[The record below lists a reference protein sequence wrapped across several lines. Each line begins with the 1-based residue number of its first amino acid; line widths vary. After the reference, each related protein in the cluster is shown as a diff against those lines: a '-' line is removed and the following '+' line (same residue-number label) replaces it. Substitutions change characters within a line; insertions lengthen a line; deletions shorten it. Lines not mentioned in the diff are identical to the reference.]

1 MSYSHTNLS
10 IDASLDV
17 VGKYRELIEELAG
30 GDSLYIRAG
39 KVVQ

>member
-1 MSYSHTNLS
+1 MSYTHINLS

-30 GDSLYIRAG
+30 GDSLYVRARE
-39 KVVQ
+39 VV